1 LPSPE
6 PAARDAGGWLVGGL
20 AASAAPRP
28 GPAAATAVLVWASCT
43 IRPRAVPIRAPSSAP
58 ATTRTW
64 PRRRGDR
71 STGPPSSNTTLTT
84 LPEPAEAKRRELE
97 LALSASPARRDGGP
111 LSRGVGDVQLG
122 TDHFS
127 LNPANEEYR
136 LRRGQVAKDAAAE
149 QPPRFEA
156 GVGVS
161 APRTPRRPRPC
172 GGWCLGSHRDLSR
185 PVPTRSRS
193 GRLAPSLTS
202 DGRSRSMPDLWDTKS
217 RTTPSARPM
226 SSPNQPP
233 TATTTTPRRCR
244 SGTTAAASGH
254 PPMS

>member
-1 LPSPE
+1 LPGESLPSPE

-127 LNPANEEYR
+127 LNPANEGYR
-136 LRRGQVAKDAAAE
+136 LRRGQVAKDRRRSSLLAL
-149 QPPRFEA
+149 R
-156 GVGVS
+156 S
-161 APRTPRRPRPC
+161 AW
-172 GGWCLGSHRDLSR
+172 GSR
-185 PVPTRSRS
+185 PPGPRAGLGLVGGGAWGAIVISA
-193 GRLAPSLTS
+193 GRFRPAA
-202 DGRSRSMPDLWDTKS
+202 GRAGW
-217 RTTPSARPM
+217 
-226 SSPNQPP
+226 PP
-233 TATTTTPRRCR
+233 A
-244 SGTTAAASGH
+244 
-254 PPMS
+254 